1 MSATTAARRLR
12 VGIDVGGT
20 NTDGVLIDPLKT
32 SGPDRGIIAWHKEP
46 TTTNPSVGINNALT
60 KMLSSASISPDEVAS
75 VTIGTTH
82 FVNAVVERDATRLSR
97 VAVIRLCGPFSK
109 HILPCVDW
117 PSDMKELILGHHA
130 LVKGGLEVDG
140 RLISDINQ
148 DEIKAQCAIIKE
160 KGIKSVVVIGVFSP
174 IDTVERQEE
183 RAADIIKGEITGCD
197 VVCSKEV
204 ANLGFLERENA
215 AILNASILPFAR
227 KTIRSF
233 HEPVKRL
240 GLNCPVFITQ
250 NDGTVLSGELAA
262 RLPIRTF
269 SSGPTNSMRGAAFL
283 VQNELDEA
291 MMVVDIGGTT
301 SDVGIL
307 LENGFPRQ
315 QAAYS
320 DLSAVRMNFSCPDIK
335 SIGLGGGS
343 IVRRDNG
350 ISVGPDS
357 VGYKL
362 TQEAVVFGGK
372 TLTATDCT
380 VLANPGLEIGNAT
393 LLKDAIYEDE
403 LDKVRLAIKHKL
415 EKVIDTMK
423 TSPQDIPVILV
434 GGGAV
439 IAPDKLKGASKVLKP
454 QWSQVANAIGAAMAR
469 VSAVVDT
476 VKSTVKKSA
485 NELLEE
491 VSQEAIEKT
500 VKAGALRSTVTVVEK
515 EVLPL
520 QYIANKTRFVV
531 RATGDFDFSKESVVP
546 ETNEESEEHQEMDSY
561 EKSAKDQSSKR
572 DTKEEEDFDIL
583 AYRPDVRERTWYIS
597 ERDVSWIATGCY
609 ILGTGGGGSPYGLMI
624 RLRSQLRNGAI
635 VRVVNPEDLS
645 DNARVGCGGGAGS
658 PTVAIEKLA
667 GDELLEAQQELYKMC
682 NTSATHMISVEV
694 GGANGLSGL
703 LLGSSDQMDIPTV
716 DGDWMGRA
724 YPTKWQ
730 TTPVVFKERE
740 TIWSP
745 IAVSDGNGN
754 VLVMPKASS
763 DEAVERIIRSALS
776 EMGSQVG
783 AADAPVTGAE
793 TRRWAIEHTL
803 SQSWRIG
810 RAVARAR
817 KENRVDNV
825 AETII
830 DECGGPGAGEVLWK
844 GKIIGVERTLRNG
857 HVYGEC
863 LIEGADVRDEASAA
877 SGEVSEQ
884 QFKGI
889 VKIPFK
895 NENIAA
901 LKVHPDRKEELQE
914 DVLAIVPDLVCVIDA
929 QNGEAV
935 GTPEYRYG
943 LLVVVLGIAASD
955 RWTGSERGI
964 KIGGPDAFGF
974 EHLKFEP
981 LGQYFKPR
989 SVIDDNIVS
998 RMSMVDE
1005 KMGSVVLPHLN
1016 TGWHVDQAILSEEDR
1031 LVVIRFGRDWDP
1043 DCMRQD
1049 EVLYKIADKVRN
1061 FAVIYL
1067 CDIDQVPDF
1076 NQMYELYD
1084 PCSLMFFFRNKHMM
1098 IDLGTGD
1105 NNKIKWV
1112 LEDKQELIDIFET
1125 VYRGAKKGRGLVVSP
1140 KDYSTRHRY

>member
-1 MSATTAARRLR
+1 MSTPKGSARLR
-12 VGIDVGGT
+12 IGIDVGGT
-20 NTDGVLIDPLKT
+20 NTDGVLIDLLQSSK
-32 SGPDRGIIAWHKEP
+32 PDRGIIAWHKEP

-60 KMLSSASISPDEVAS
+60 TMLDSASIDPHEVAS

-82 FVNAVVERDATRLSR
+82 FVNAVVERDSARLSR

-109 HILPCVDW
+109 HNLPCVDW
-117 PSDMKELILGHHA
+117 PSDMRELILGHYA
-130 LVKGGLEVDG
+130 LVRGGLEIDG
-140 RLISDINQ
+140 RLISDIDP
-148 DEIKAQCAIIKE
+148 DEIKTQCSIIKQ
-160 KGIKSVVVIGVFSP
+160 KGINSIVVIGIFSP
-174 IDTVERQEE
+174 IDTVEQQEE
-183 RAADIIKGEITGCD
+183 RTADIIKAEIPGCD

-204 ANLGFLERENA
+204 ADLGFLERENA

-233 HEPVKRL
+233 HDPVRRL
-240 GLNCPVFITQ
+240 GLNCAVFITQ
-250 NDGTVLSGELAA
+250 NDGTVLSAELAT

-283 VQNELDEA
+283 VQDELDET

-320 DLSAVRMNFSCPDIK
+320 DLSGVRMNFSCPDIK

-343 IVRRDNG
+343 IVRKDNG
-350 ISVGPDS
+350 VSVGPDS
-357 VGYKL
+357 VGYRL
-362 TQEAVVFGGK
+362 SQDAVIFGGHI
-372 TLTATDCT
+372 LTVTDCT
-380 VLANPGLEIGNAT
+380 VLAKPELEIGDPT
-393 LLKDAIYEDE
+393 LVKDALSDE
-403 LDKVRLAIKHKL
+403 QLEKVNLAIKHKL

-454 QWSQVANAIGAAMAR
+454 QWSQVANAIGAAIAR

-476 VKSTVKKSA
+476 VRSTASKST
-485 NELLEE
+485 NECLDE
-491 VSQEAIEKT
+491 VSQAAIEKT
-500 VKAGALRSTVTVVEK
+500 VQTGALRSTVKVVEK

-531 RATGDFDFSKESVVP
+531 RTTGDFDVSNEIVAP
-546 ETNEESEEHQEMDSY
+546 EFQEEHGDHQDMGHYEMNT
-561 EKSAKDQSSKR
+561 KDKDSKR
-572 DTKEEEDFDIL
+572 NVQQDEDFDIL
-583 AYRPDVRERTWYIS
+583 SYRPDVRKRTWYIS

-609 ILGTGGGGSPYGLMI
+609 ILGTGGGGSPYGLMV
-624 RLRSQLRNGAI
+624 RLRTQLRNGAI
-635 VRVVNPEDLS
+635 IRVISPEDLP
-645 DNARVGCGGGAGS
+645 DDARVGCGGGAGS

-667 GDELLEAQQELYKMC
+667 GDELLEAQQQLYKMC

-703 LLGSSDQMDIPTV
+703 LLGSTDQMDIPTV

-730 TTPVVFKERE
+730 TTPVVYKERD

-763 DEAVERIIRSALS
+763 DEAVERIIRAALS

-783 AADAPVTGAE
+783 VADAPVTGEE
-793 TRRWAIEHTL
+793 TKRWAVEHTL

-817 KENRVDNV
+817 RENRVDNV

-830 DECGGPGAGEVLWK
+830 EECGGPGAGKVLWK
-844 GKIIGVERTLRNG
+844 GKIVGVERTLRNG

-863 LIEGADVRDEASAA
+863 LIEGADVCDEDVA
-877 SGEVSEQ
+877 SGGISEH
-884 QFKGI
+884 FKGVI
-889 VKIPFK
+889 KVPFK

-901 LKVHPDRKEELQE
+901 LRVHPDRKEEIQE
-914 DVLAIVPDLVCVIDA
+914 DVLAIVPDLICVIDA

-935 GTPEYRYG
+935 GTPEYQYG

-964 KIGGPDAFGF
+964 RIGGPEAFGF
-974 EHLKFEP
+974 GHLKFEP
-981 LGQYFKPR
+981 LGKYFKPR
-989 SVIDDNIVS
+989 SVIDEF
-998 RMSMVDE
+998 DE
-1005 KMGSVVLPHLN
+1005 P
-1016 TGWHVDQAILSEEDR
+1016 
-1031 LVVIRFGRDWDP
+1031 
-1043 DCMRQD
+1043 
-1049 EVLYKIADKVRN
+1049 
-1061 FAVIYL
+1061 
-1067 CDIDQVPDF
+1067 
-1076 NQMYELYD
+1076 
-1084 PCSLMFFFRNKHMM
+1084 
-1098 IDLGTGD
+1098 
-1105 NNKIKWV
+1105 
-1112 LEDKQELIDIFET
+1112 
-1125 VYRGAKKGRGLVVSP
+1125 
-1140 KDYSTRHRY
+1140 